1 MKRSGWLTFSAVVL
15 IIAGIMRVIDAIWA
29 FGYHGA
35 IPDDL
40 KDAILGHSLK
50 TYGWIWL
57 IAGVILIAA
66 GVLVLGPGDRPSAE
80 ISRWIGYHRRSL
92 GCDLGDLRDAV
103 LPGVVPDLHRYRDH
117 GDLRALGSLRRAG
130 RLTAARRP
138 LAAGIPLRNRASHP
152 GPDRQR
158 RCSTPLALVPGP
170 TCESYLFRGD
180 GRPMDGELP
189 SGE

>member
-80 ISRWIGYHRRSL
+80 ISRWIGIIAAALAVISAIFVMPYYPVWSL
-92 GCDLGDLRDAV
+92 IYIAIAIMVIYGLSA
-103 LPGVVPDLHRYRDH
+103 RY
-117 GDLRALGSLRRAG
+117 GEQ
-130 RLTAARRP
+130 AA
-138 LAAGIPLRNRASHP
+138 
-152 GPDRQR
+152 
-158 RCSTPLALVPGP
+158 
-170 TCESYLFRGD
+170 
-180 GRPMDGELP
+180 
-189 SGE
+189 